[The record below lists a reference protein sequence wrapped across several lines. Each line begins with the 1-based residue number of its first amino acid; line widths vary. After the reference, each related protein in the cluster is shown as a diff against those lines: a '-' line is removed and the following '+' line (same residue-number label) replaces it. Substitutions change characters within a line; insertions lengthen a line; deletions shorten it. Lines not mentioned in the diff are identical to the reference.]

1 MTRVLDPAV
10 ATASGSP
17 VIEVAIFVELDFVPD
32 PLLLWSGLGTFV
44 WNNRT
49 FFGTGTLMTIGSAE
63 ETTETRA
70 VSVAVGLS
78 GVPTDLISAAE
89 NTGWRGQP
97 ANIWLAL
104 LNPQGGILG
113 DPVLVMSGRLDV
125 LSWKE
130 GVTAEI
136 TMTIESRLADLERAR
151 VRRYTDRDQED
162 EYPGDLGFQY
172 VESLQDTIIQWG
184 KGVTT

>member
-1 MTRVLDPAV
+1 MARAIDASVAV
-10 ATASGSP
+10 ASAAS
-17 VIEVAIFVELDFVPD
+17 VINVAVLVELDFTPE
-32 PLLLWSGLGTFV
+32 PMLLWSGLGPFV
-44 WNNRT
+44 WNNLT
-49 FFGTGTLMTIGSAE
+49 FLGAGTLMTMGSAE

-78 GVPTDLISAAE
+78 GVPTELITAAE
-89 NTGWRGQP
+89 NANWRGQP
-97 ANIWLAL
+97 GKIWLAL
-104 LNPQGGILG
+104 LSPEGSLLG
-113 DPVLVMSGRLDV
+113 DPVLVLSGRLDV

-151 VRRYTDRDQED
+151 VRRYTDRDQQD